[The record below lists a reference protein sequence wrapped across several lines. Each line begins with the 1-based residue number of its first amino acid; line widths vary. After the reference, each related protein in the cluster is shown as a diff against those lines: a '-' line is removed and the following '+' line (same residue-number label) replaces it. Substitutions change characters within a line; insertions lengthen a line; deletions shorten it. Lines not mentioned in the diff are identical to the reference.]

1 MKKRMIKINRI
12 GKIICLMLIACLLFC
27 GFSNGVNRE
36 NFNTDY
42 EQTKSVAVLTGI
54 QNADIEIRSIS
65 ILNIAMCAV
74 IAFCLIYAI
83 MKKNPDWWICL
94 GGFIASV
101 MVFIFTADISRIYVI
116 DAWTILFVI
125 FAVISIFGIFL
136 SGPKLIREKYR

>member
-83 MKKNPDWWICL
+83 MKKIRI
-94 GGFIASV
+94 GGYASEV
-101 MVFIFTADISRIYVI
+101 SSQVLWYLFLRQISV
-116 DAWTILFVI
+116 AFM
-125 FAVISIFGIFL
+125 
-136 SGPKLIREKYR
+136 